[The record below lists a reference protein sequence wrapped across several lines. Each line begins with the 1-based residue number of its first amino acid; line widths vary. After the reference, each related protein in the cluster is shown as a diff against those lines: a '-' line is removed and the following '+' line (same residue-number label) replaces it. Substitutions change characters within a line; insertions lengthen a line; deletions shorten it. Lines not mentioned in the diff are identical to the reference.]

1 MDINPKNIR
10 LIGVQKEKIN
20 QNTKNKYSYKLIII
34 QIMNGILKTKC
45 KSGRGEMIKKRL
57 I

>member
-10 LIGVQKEKIN
+10 LIGAKKEKIN

-34 QIMNGILKTKC
+34 QIKNGILKTKC
-45 KSGRGEMIKKRL
+45 KRGGAK
-57 I
+57 